1 MLVVSEEPN
10 GANQKEK
17 HILAIL
23 GLPRIVGEIILT
35 TVVLNMVIIY
45 KLFSD

>member
-1 MLVVSEEPN
+1 MLVVSEEPK
-10 GANQKEK
+10 GANQNEK